1 MKFGHVQTHVSGAA
15 TAASNLMMMMMT
27 LARGKKEKEKI
38 TNHDPKLSTLFS
50 DFALNFL
57 NSVSRSSGSSDAILF
72 CCNFSL
78 RSGKTASDYS

>member
-1 MKFGHVQTHVSGAA
+1 
-15 TAASNLMMMMMT
+15 MMMMMM

-57 NSVSRSSGSSDAILF
+57 NSVSRSSGSSDAIPF

-78 RSGKTASDYS
+78 GSGKTASDCS

>member
-1 MKFGHVQTHVSGAA
+1 MKFAHVQTHVSEAA
-15 TAASNLMMMMMT
+15 TEVANLMMMM

-57 NSVSRSSGSSDAILF
+57 NSVSRSSGSSDAIPV

-78 RSGKTASDYS
+78 GSGKRASDCS

>member
-1 MKFGHVQTHVSGAA
+1 MKFGHVKTHVSGAA
-15 TAASNLMMMMMT
+15 TAAANLMMMIV
-27 LARGKKEKEKI
+27 LARGQKETEKI

-57 NSVSRSSGSSDAILF
+57 NSVSRSSGSSDAIPV

-78 RSGKTASDYS
+78 GSGKTASYCS